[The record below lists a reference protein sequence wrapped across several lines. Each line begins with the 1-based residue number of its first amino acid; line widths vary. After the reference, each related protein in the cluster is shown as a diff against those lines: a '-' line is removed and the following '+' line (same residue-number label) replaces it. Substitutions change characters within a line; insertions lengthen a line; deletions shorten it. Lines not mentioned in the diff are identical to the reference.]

1 MRPLPLTGL
10 LLASLAGSLTA
21 QAVPETSAA
30 QRIEPGYRRTPSL
43 RNDPFRH
50 VMIPHWGMVF
60 SVGARGEN
68 NALNLKDVGAFI
80 LLDRDDEIRIGDMID
95 ALGLIGRGD
104 GITGAA
110 QGEGGVY
117 LGGPLPG
124 GLQVGFSATGRG
136 YGSFA
141 LDDQAVSLLRDGN
154 VVRDTFSLGNS
165 RGAGLAAAEYGVH
178 ATLRFG
184 PIYSVDGPE
193 ITLGAGARL
202 VRPIFYARSGSSIAG
217 GGRVLINGDTVAARI
232 GIETLHTPI
241 DEFTSSTAFGDRGSG
256 IAADLLFRI
265 EWPTNGLAFEALVA
279 NLGSVTIDEVERRL
293 LDIDVASSL
302 LEDVIDELDGKE
314 LDSVG
319 TETVDVTLPRIVRFG
334 ASAWANRILQ
344 LDLAATL
351 RTGGDFRSPLAVDV
365 GTTWRFVRVIP
376 LRVGLVLGGT
386 QGVGYSGSVAVEGR
400 TMFLQIAGQSLGG
413 LFRNA
418 TGFAGRFELGFF
430 F

>member
-1 MRPLPLTGL
+1 M
-10 LLASLAGSLTA
+10 
-21 QAVPETSAA
+21 
-30 QRIEPGYRRTPSL
+30 

-50 VMIPHWGMVF
+50 VMIPHWGFVF
-60 SVGARGEN
+60 SVGAQGEN
-68 NALNLKDVGAFI
+68 NAINLRDVGAFL
-80 LLDRDDEIRIGDMID
+80 LLDRDDEIRVGDMID
-95 ALGLIGRGD
+95 ALGLVPRGD
-104 GITGAA
+104 GISGAA
-110 QGEGGVY
+110 QGEGGLY

-136 YGSFA
+136 YGSFS

-154 VVRDTFSLGNS
+154 AARDTFSLGNS
-165 RGAGLAAAEYGVH
+165 RGSSLAAAEYGVH

-202 VRPIFYARSGSSIAG
+202 VRPIFFAQGRSSIAD

-241 DEFTSSTAFGDRGSG
+241 DDFTSSSAFGDRGSG
-256 IAADLLFRI
+256 VAADILFRI
-265 EWPTNGLAFEALVA
+265 DWPTNGLAFEALVA
-279 NLGSVTIDEVERRL
+279 NLGSVTIEDVERQA
-293 LDIDVASSL
+293 LDIDVASSQ
-302 LEDVIDELDGKE
+302 LEDVIDELDGTE
-314 LDSVG
+314 LDSIG

-344 LDLAATL
+344 LDLAATM
-351 RTGGDFRSPLAVDV
+351 RSGGDFPSPLAVDV

-386 QGVGYSGSVAVEGR
+386 QGIGYSGSIAVEGR

-413 LFRNA
+413 WFRNA
-418 TGFAGRFELGFF
+418 TGVAGRFELGFF